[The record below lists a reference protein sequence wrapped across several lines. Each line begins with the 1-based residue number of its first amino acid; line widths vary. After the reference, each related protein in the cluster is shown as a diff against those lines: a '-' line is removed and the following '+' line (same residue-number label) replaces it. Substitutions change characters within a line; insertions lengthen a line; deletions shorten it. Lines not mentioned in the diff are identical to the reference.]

1 MPFIALKNLLK
12 RILSIWSF
20 LHEGT
25 AFAVKNCMR
34 RFITRMKTDILQK
47 TLWILAV
54 SLLSFSVVS
63 HATLELPHELALPM
77 SDDGFEGFSNFSDL
91 IGEDVA
97 GTIESGDQVYD
108 EFLRESEAVGYLV
121 PRQGENGEISY
132 VVIGDFDIG
141 ESNAALGSWYGPGFQ
156 GRKTCNG
163 ELYNQNKLTLAAH
176 KWLGKIVCVSG
187 NGKQVT
193 AKINDCGPY
202 ERRGKRWVPHSKR
215 SYDLSRELMRR
226 IKGEASGL
234 VKITVRLGSC

>member
-1 MPFIALKNLLK
+1 MELLD
-12 RILSIWSF
+12 
-20 LHEGT
+20 EGT
-25 AFAVKNCMR
+25 AFALKNRMR

-47 TLWILAV
+47 TLWILAA
-54 SLLSFSVVS
+54 SILSFSAMS
-63 HATLELPHELALPM
+63 HATLELTHESTFPM
-77 SDDGFEGFSNFSDL
+77 NDVGFEGFSTFSDPM
-91 IGEDVA
+91 GEEIA
-97 GTIESGDQVYD
+97 GTIESSDQVHD
-108 EFLRESEAVGYLV
+108 EFFQETESAGYLV
-121 PRQGENGEISY
+121 PHQGKNGEISY
-132 VVIGDFDIG
+132 VVGEDFDIS

-187 NGKQVT
+187 NGTQVT